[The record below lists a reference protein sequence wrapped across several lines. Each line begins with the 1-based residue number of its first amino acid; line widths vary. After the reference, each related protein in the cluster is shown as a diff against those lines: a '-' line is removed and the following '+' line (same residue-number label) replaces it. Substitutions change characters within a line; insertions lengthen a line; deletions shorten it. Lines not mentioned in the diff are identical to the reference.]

1 MDDKLQL
8 QLDGLMEKYA
18 ELLVGSS
25 DPKHIEMVK
34 SYALYSFI
42 AKSMPPL
49 VKHWNEE
56 YPDAKEAM
64 KNLVHEIKELNEKHR
79 NEQK

>member
-1 MDDKLQL
+1 MDDQLKL
-8 QLDGLMEKYA
+8 QLDGLIEKYA
-18 ELLVGSS
+18 ELLLGSS
-25 DPKHIEMVK
+25 DPDYIEMVK
-34 SYALYSFI
+34 TYALYSFI

-49 VKHWNEE
+49 VKHWNDE
-56 YPDAKEAM
+56 YPDAKQAM

>member
-1 MDDKLQL
+1 MDNQLQL
-8 QLDGLMEKYA
+8 QMEGLLEKYA
-18 ELLVGSS
+18 ELLVGRAE
-25 DPKHIEMVK
+25 PKHIELVK
-34 SYALYSFI
+34 TYALYSFI

-64 KNLVHEIKELNEKHR
+64 KNLVHEIKEMNEKHR